1 MGFADNVTA
10 ALGLPYK
17 LNREKE
23 GNLKIVLEKR
33 SMDFETEASETSQA
47 RMQSPRAHG
56 KRKPNLE
63 QPKRLVYKKIIKPL
77 MEKKRRDRIAH
88 SLNQL
93 KALLLDV
100 PNQGNKS
107 FPSSRTDKAALL
119 EMTVKRIQ
127 TLQLAVADDRGFQ
140 TGCLRCASFAPAT
153 ISEKQPYPEPPS
165 QSIPNNEI
173 FSLVTPPQA
182 SGLEKISSWNEE
194 KAAFRGLQRPGKPV
208 SSMVLSRTGSHGFWR
223 PWST

>member
-1 MGFADNVTA
+1 MD
-10 ALGLPYK
+10 LE
-17 LNREKE
+17 RE
-23 GNLKIVLEKR
+23 V
-33 SMDFETEASETSQA
+33 SETLQS
-47 RMQSPRAHG
+47 RMQAPRACSG
-56 KRKPNLE
+56 VKANLE

-107 FPSSRTDKAALL
+107 FPSTRTDKAALL

-127 TLQLAVADDRGFQ
+127 TLQQAVADDRGFQ
-140 TGCLRCASFAPAT
+140 SGCLHCASFAQAT
-153 ISEKQPYPEPPS
+153 ISERQAYLEPPS
-165 QSIPNNEI
+165 QPISSNET
-173 FSLVTPPQA
+173 FSLVSTSQV
-182 SGLEKISSWNEE
+182 SGLENISSWNEE
-194 KAAFRGLQRPGKPV
+194 KEPFRSLQCPGKSA
-208 SSMVLSRTGSHGFWR
+208 SSVVLSKTGSQGFWR